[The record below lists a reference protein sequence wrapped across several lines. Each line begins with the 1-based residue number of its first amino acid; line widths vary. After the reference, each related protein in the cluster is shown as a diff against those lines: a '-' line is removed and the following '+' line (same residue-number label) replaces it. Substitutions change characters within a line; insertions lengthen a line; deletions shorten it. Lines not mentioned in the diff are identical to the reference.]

1 MRAERHEVGQQDS
14 NAHLWHV
21 AAGIT
26 GFAVIMGLVGAGFA
40 WTFAHR
46 GSERL
51 PLQEIGTIASPDR
64 PAKVPPVAIEA
75 LQPEQGAT
83 VSNSNEGAPMGKV
96 VASEEQ
102 PIAPPNAKFSAEEAQ
117 VAGGKP
123 ESASAKTKSAR
134 GQDPKDR
141 SGPGRQQ
148 GGGRFV
154 RRPVRGGRLQGGSA
168 RHHEESGAQI
178 RLADWRPPTGLP
190 PREGWRQ
197 IPLSCGGRRHEQRG
211 RRGHLRKSQV
221 GRWLLLRHRQLM
233 TPEISIRRPFE
244 NGP

>member
-26 GFAVIMGLVGAGFA
+26 GFAVILGLVGAGFA
-40 WTFAHR
+40 WTFAR
-46 GSERL
+46 RSSERL

-83 VSNSNEGAPMGKV
+83 VSNGNEGAPMGKV

-123 ESASAKTKSAR
+123 ESASAKTNPHAVKTLKTAAAPAASKVVGGLFAAQFGVAGSKAEAR
-134 GQDPKDR
+134 DIMRKVAR
-141 SGPGRQQ
+141 KY
-148 GGGRFV
+148 
-154 RRPVRGGRLQGGSA
+154 GS
-168 RHHEESGAQI
+168 QI
-178 RLADWRPPTGLP
+178 
-190 PREGWRQ
+190 
-197 IPLSCGGRRHEQRG
+197 GGRRLGYHHVKG
-211 RRGHLRKSQV
+211 GGKSLYRVEV
-221 GRWLLLRHRQLM
+221 GGMSKEAAAVTCEKVKWAGGYCFV
-233 TPEISIRRPFE
+233 TG
-244 NGP
+244 N